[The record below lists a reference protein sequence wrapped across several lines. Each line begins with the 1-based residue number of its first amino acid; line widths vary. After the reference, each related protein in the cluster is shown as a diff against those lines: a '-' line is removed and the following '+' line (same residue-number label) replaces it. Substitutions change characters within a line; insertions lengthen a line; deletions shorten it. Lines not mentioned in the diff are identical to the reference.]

1 MNRQRNGPKRT
12 QMTFGHQKKPNG
24 NNCVCLLEIAM
35 DLNLQPCSIKNG
47 RKDDTLY
54 KQVKIHQLL
63 ESSLFNK
70 HKHLTINL
78 RQNYE
83 ESGKSTSIE
92 MPLERSP
99 QRNVSQ
105 DQSSGSKGH
114 PESHRQGSGDGN
126 NQQPVLT
133 IDSVEEISARFARQM
148 EEMQS
153 NFLRQI
159 NAMQSMV
166 ESSNVQI
173 RDTISS
179 LRSEFQNNASNNEM
193 RVSFSNANN
202 AISTNMGNLTH
213 LADSNYN
220 ISNPTISQIQFNTT
234 FDSTYTTSTTSFQSN
249 IPNFSQY
256 TMPTLTSVRAGPCLY
271 PYQIANDSSYL
282 NHSRAMPYP
291 TTSGGNISFTPLPQ
305 DNNANLHR
313 HKKIYD
319 LPKFSGSPEDW
330 QTFIES
336 FNSTTVEFQ
345 YSDLHN
351 IMRLRESLYGKAR
364 ETVESLLTNSKN
376 VGAILDVLAET
387 FGRPDQLIKSQIQKV
402 RVLPNIKETDFDG
415 LLNFSIK
422 VTNMTTFLQSVGGD
436 FHLANPMLL
445 SELISKL
452 PVSKRIHWAE
462 TCLSL
467 GSAPTILDFSKWLHD
482 QGKIIHMV
490 ADSLPITST
499 ENDKRSKK
507 FACTSASVESKGCIL
522 CSKHCKS
529 LGECGDFIKLPL
541 EIRWQKAKL
550 FKVCFICLKGNHQS
564 SKCFKKKKCDI
575 NSCMRFH
582 HRLLHKD
589 QNNITQINNLT
600 NNDGVEQPNSSQQ
613 TLGRNCLAE
622 INPRNC
628 SVLFQVIPVRVF
640 GPTTSEIIY
649 AFIDDGANV
658 SMIDEQVARRLEI
671 TGQKD
676 TLELQWINNHVSRE
690 ETQVVTVKISG
701 IEQDSSKYTMRN
713 VYITSKLNLP
723 VQTFNP
729 SEISEEAK
737 QLNLPGVNLHGYTNI
752 KAKMII
758 SLAHAYLTVTI
769 DTPKVLSPS
778 GPIAAK
784 SRLGWIIYG
793 PVDKP
798 KSKYISCHVKR
809 SENEERSQNE
819 LDNMMRDYFGQET
832 FGIKTPV
839 KPLVSRDNQR
849 ALDILNLSTR
859 KYGDRFE
866 TGLLWRNDNVLFPE
880 SYEMAFKR
888 LLTVERKMQKDYKYA
903 TEYCAKIDEYVQK
916 GYARI
921 MEEEEANMKTS
932 KTFYLPH
939 FGVMN
944 PNKKK
949 MRLVFDAAAETHGV
963 SLNKNLIAGPDLN
976 QPLLKVLFKFREEK
990 IAVCGD
996 LKEMFH
1002 QICIKR
1008 SDQEAQRFLWREG
1021 DPSKP
1026 VRGYVMQR
1034 LIFGATCSPTIAQ
1047 YVKNKNA
1054 EQFVD
1059 SFPRAV
1065 KSIKDKHY
1073 VDDFVDCFESEMEAV
1088 QVVRSVIEIHK
1099 AGGFEMHNFVTN
1111 SDFVANQLGI
1121 EMQNDSVN
1129 VGKTAERILGMHW
1142 LPKYDKF
1149 TFILKFHKVPE
1160 DVLNLKR
1167 IPTKR
1172 ELLCIAMSVFDPF
1185 GFVANYMIGSK
1196 ILMQEAW
1203 KNGIGWDEKLPETIY
1218 SKFKQWLQQIKKL
1231 ECFEIPRWYFDGR
1244 KRKSIQLHIFC
1255 DASEQAVAA
1264 VAYWRIEYE
1273 DNSIT
1278 INFIIGK
1285 TACAPLRFH
1294 SIPKLELQ
1302 GAVYAARLKK
1312 TIAEC
1317 HEIEFDKCFLW
1328 TDSRTV
1334 LSWIRSDQMKYK
1346 QYVENRVSEIL
1357 EYSYESQWRWC
1368 PTSKNPADKATRA
1381 HFPFKYDPED
1391 EWKNGPEFLIQSE
1404 FDWPNECNIL
1414 GISDRCK
1421 EELKQK
1427 HMTCAA
1433 IESPSILEK
1442 IVNGNSKYI
1451 KVRRIVAW
1459 ILRFINNTRQ
1469 VIHGDEIF
1477 RHELSAEEISE
1488 AENLILIQIQKETF
1502 WEEYSDISKGK
1513 PVSKSSPLLTLLPF
1527 LDEKGIIRANGRLQ
1541 NATCLSEQAR
1551 NPVILPKGHRY
1562 SRLVVEYYHR
1572 KNCHQNSAKV
1582 ICDVREKFWIPSI
1595 RSLLRSVEMQCN
1607 SCKLRKAKHSQPVMA
1622 ALPIDRVTPFVRP
1635 FSYTGVDIFGPFNIK
1650 IRRSTE
1656 KRYVALFTCLT
1667 VRAVHMEIVA
1677 DLSTDSFILS
1687 LRNFM
1692 NRRGIPLQVRS
1703 DNGKNFVG
1711 LQKELRNEKDF
1722 LDHNQINCFLSSLG
1736 IKWIFNTPADPSAG
1750 GAWERLI
1757 QSIKKSLEVLLR
1769 GLDPKLEVF
1778 QSLLL
1783 EAENIVN
1790 SRPLTHLPLK
1800 PNDPEPLTPNH
1811 FLIGTTNSTQTPA
1824 AFDASLR
1831 RTHKSHNRGQTHP
1844 PNHPGETREHI
1855 TCSKQVTVI
1864 SNSLLGMTVSVS
1876 KMRTETVATAA
1887 VVTTSTPAKQ
1897 SRNVRQGMYIHRKCC
1912 RIRENIH

>member
-1 MNRQRNGPKRT
+1 
-12 QMTFGHQKKPNG
+12 
-24 NNCVCLLEIAM
+24 
-35 DLNLQPCSIKNG
+35 
-47 RKDDTLY
+47 
-54 KQVKIHQLL
+54 
-63 ESSLFNK
+63 
-70 HKHLTINL
+70 
-78 RQNYE
+78 
-83 ESGKSTSIE
+83 

-166 ESSNVQI
+166 ESNNVQI

-202 AISTNMGNLTH
+202 AISTPSNMGNLTH

-220 ISNPTISQIQFNTT
+220 ISNPAISQIQFNTT
-234 FDSTYTTSTTSFQSN
+234 FDNTYTTSTTSFQSN

-256 TMPTLTSVRAGPCLY
+256 TMPTLTSVRTGPCLY

-482 QGKIIHMV
+482 QGKIINMV

-550 FKVCFICLKGNHQS
+550 FK
-564 SKCFKKKKCDI
+564 KKKCDI

-613 TLGRNCLAE
+613 TLGH
-622 INPRNC
+622 
-628 SVLFQVIPVRVF
+628 
-640 GPTTSEIIY
+640 
-649 AFIDDGANV
+649 DGANV
-658 SMIDEQVARRLEI
+658 SMIDEQVARSLEI

-752 KAKMII
+752 KPKMII

-1008 SDQEAQRFLWREG
+1008 SDQDAQRFLWREG

-1026 VRGYVMQR
+1026 VRSYVMQC

-1088 QVVRSVIEIHK
+1088 QVVRSEIEIHK

-1218 SKFKQWLQQIKKL
+1218 SKFKQWLQQITLKKNAKNL
-1231 ECFEIPRWYFDGR
+1231 NALKSLDGWR

-1302 GAVYAARLKK
+1302 GAV
-1312 TIAEC
+1312 
-1317 HEIEFDKCFLW
+1317 
-1328 TDSRTV
+1328 
-1334 LSWIRSDQMKYK
+1334 
-1346 QYVENRVSEIL
+1346 VSEIL

-1459 ILRFINNTRQ
+1459 ILRFINNTRR

-1562 SRLVVEYYHR
+1562 SR
-1572 KNCHQNSAKV
+1572 
-1582 ICDVREKFWIPSI
+1582 
-1595 RSLLRSVEMQCN
+1595 
-1607 SCKLRKAKHSQPVMA
+1607 
-1622 ALPIDRVTPFVRP
+1622 
-1635 FSYTGVDIFGPFNIK
+1635 
-1650 IRRSTE
+1650 
-1656 KRYVALFTCLT
+1656 
-1667 VRAVHMEIVA
+1667 
-1677 DLSTDSFILS
+1677 
-1687 LRNFM
+1687 
-1692 NRRGIPLQVRS
+1692 
-1703 DNGKNFVG
+1703 
-1711 LQKELRNEKDF
+1711 
-1722 LDHNQINCFLSSLG
+1722 
-1736 IKWIFNTPADPSAG
+1736 
-1750 GAWERLI
+1750 
-1757 QSIKKSLEVLLR
+1757 
-1769 GLDPKLEVF
+1769 
-1778 QSLLL
+1778 
-1783 EAENIVN
+1783 
-1790 SRPLTHLPLK
+1790 
-1800 PNDPEPLTPNH
+1800 
-1811 FLIGTTNSTQTPA
+1811 
-1824 AFDASLR
+1824 
-1831 RTHKSHNRGQTHP
+1831 
-1844 PNHPGETREHI
+1844 
-1855 TCSKQVTVI
+1855 
-1864 SNSLLGMTVSVS
+1864 
-1876 KMRTETVATAA
+1876 
-1887 VVTTSTPAKQ
+1887 
-1897 SRNVRQGMYIHRKCC
+1897 
-1912 RIRENIH
+1912 